1 MIWRKQSRQEFKRE
15 PSLSEALLRVA
26 KQVREEAAH
35 MPPGDARDRLLNRAE
50 ANELAVIEAWLSP
63 LKTSGR

>member
-1 MIWRKQSRQEFKRE
+1 MIWRKRGKQESKRE

-26 KQVREEAAH
+26 EQVREEAAH

-50 ANELAVIEAWLSP
+50 ASELAVIEAWLSP
-63 LKTSGR
+63 LKASGR